1 MSLSGFHINRRVT
14 PPFPQRIST
23 QRIREVCAVAM
34 GLPLLTGLLG
44 ALLAAPLF
52 RLTARD
58 NWRSGLGGSS
68 AMVEAHSAQWAVV
81 LEGFSSF
88 LGGVGAPRITQ
99 IWVFFEAPV
108 ADGRCC
114 KRSQE
119 DCCFL
124 EGEEVRLGWIWVR
137 GEQEW
142 RAKSGWG
149 WVALECWRRSSLDFR
164 CAFPKF
170 HHNPPPQAHFLLPEN

>member
-1 MSLSGFHINRRVT
+1 M
-14 PPFPQRIST
+14 
-23 QRIREVCAVAM
+23 AM

-81 LEGFSSF
+81 LEGLSSF

-114 KRSQE
+114 KRSRE

-124 EGEEVRLGWIWVR
+124 EGEEVGLGWIWVR

-142 RAKSGWG
+142 RAQRVDGVGWLWSVG
-149 WVALECWRRSSLDFR
+149 GGLLWILGAPGVRSLCLWAVSFCL
-164 CAFPKF
+164 PKF
-170 HHNPPPQAHFLLPEN
+170 HHNPPSPSPLPAS